1 MIKKIIAAVLALT
14 MVLSF
19 SAAVNARP
27 GDGSNDHPDPDTG
40 ARSLSITIC
49 LEDN

>member
-27 GDGSNDHPDPDTG
+27 GDGNDEPVIG
-40 ARSLSITIC
+40 GGSRSLSITIC
-49 LEDN
+49 LDDN